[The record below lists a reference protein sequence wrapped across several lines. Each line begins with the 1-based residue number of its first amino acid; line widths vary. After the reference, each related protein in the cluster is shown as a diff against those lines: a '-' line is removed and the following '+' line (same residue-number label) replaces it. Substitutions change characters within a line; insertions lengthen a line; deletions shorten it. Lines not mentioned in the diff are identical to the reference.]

1 MTFGVL
7 EVRACFAQEGTRYLA
22 TGNIDLSGLS
32 IVPASCT
39 SVVFDTAAETITTE
53 CNQGG
58 DGEVAISVPTDL
70 AGVNGIPIYRGTL
83 DWTIPTSSGDT
94 LGAIDVGSFAELE
107 GFPLIGQVNPVAM
120 SGGVLEVPVTTSL
133 PSPFDSVHGSA
144 SLQVSLN
151 QPLSLGALS
160 IGVSEVWIGP
170 LDINDLTIT
179 YNAAE
184 NTWTGTAQAT
194 LVSPLDYG
202 VGATAEFQDGS
213 FAGFGASVDFGM
225 PGVAIGSTGL
235 FLQNISFGVFT
246 DPLTITGGLGFDYA
260 SALDVDG
267 NLTIKIPA
275 GGWDIRVAGNLSVV
289 SVPLASA
296 YLEIDSNGNAFFGGG
311 LNYGTC
317 DAFCVTATA
326 AGWID
331 FGNGTFDANA
341 SATTQVLG
349 LPLSGGSVEVS
360 SQSIGV
366 CGEYTWPVPPVTFS
380 LGGVY
385 VWGGGFSILGGVTIK
400 VPITGKVLFSAGNGG
415 DCDLSPYQP
424 TAPTPVIGAASVSS
438 VLGAPK
444 ALTAATADQLTVR
457 PHTHGLVWSLH
468 GTGSPPQVTIAG
480 PHGEDLAS
488 NANGTPSRTN
498 DSLILE
504 DPTSDT
510 TFVLLDEPAAGHW
523 LITPVAGAITSI
535 DTSTILPSA
544 RVSASV
550 SGHGIAR
557 VLHYHFTPEPGQT
570 VRFLEKKGTFQHPIA
585 TVSKPSGSVAFTAAD
600 GPGGQR
606 TIVADVLEGPTIRK
620 QMNVASY
627 VAPAYV
633 GPEKPVH
640 LILHRSG
647 STLHV
652 GWLAGGGASL
662 YLVTVKATNAAI
674 TETMVKGTNATIKD
688 FPPSLGAS
696 VSVAGRTTF
705 GEQSPAA
712 SAKIAAP
719 TAPKLKRAPSISGK
733 ASVGKTLSCSAG
745 TWSGH
750 PTRYVTEWLRDGLTI
765 SGAAK
770 TKLKLTS
777 AETGAKVEC
786 LVTARNA
793 VGFATG
799 SSHAVSVSTPPPPKK
814 KHH

>member
-1 MTFGVL
+1 
-7 EVRACFAQEGTRYLA
+7 
-22 TGNIDLSGLS
+22 
-32 IVPASCT
+32 
-39 SVVFDTAAETITTE
+39 
-53 CNQGG
+53 
-58 DGEVAISVPTDL
+58 
-70 AGVNGIPIYRGTL
+70 
-83 DWTIPTSSGDT
+83 
-94 LGAIDVGSFAELE
+94 
-107 GFPLIGQVNPVAM
+107 
-120 SGGVLEVPVTTSL
+120 
-133 PSPFDSVHGSA
+133 
-144 SLQVSLN
+144 
-151 QPLSLGALS
+151 
-160 IGVSEVWIGP
+160 
-170 LDINDLTIT
+170 
-179 YNAAE
+179 
-184 NTWTGTAQAT
+184 
-194 LVSPLDYG
+194 
-202 VGATAEFQDGS
+202 
-213 FAGFGASVDFGM
+213 
-225 PGVAIGSTGL
+225 
-235 FLQNISFGVFT
+235 
-246 DPLTITGGLGFDYA
+246 
-260 SALDVDG
+260 
-267 NLTIKIPA
+267 
-275 GGWDIRVAGNLSVV
+275 
-289 SVPLASA
+289 
-296 YLEIDSNGNAFFGGG
+296 
-311 LNYGTC
+311 
-317 DAFCVTATA
+317 
-326 AGWID
+326 
-331 FGNGTFDANA
+331 
-341 SATTQVLG
+341 
-349 LPLSGGSVEVS
+349 
-360 SQSIGV
+360 
-366 CGEYTWPVPPVTFS
+366 
-380 LGGVY
+380 
-385 VWGGGFSILGGVTIK
+385 
-400 VPITGKVLFSAGNGG
+400 
-415 DCDLSPYQP
+415 
-424 TAPTPVIGAASVSS
+424 
-438 VLGAPK
+438 
-444 ALTAATADQLTVR
+444 LTAATSDQLTVR

-468 GTGSPPQVTIAG
+468 GTGSPPQVTISG

-488 NANGTPSRTN
+488 NANGTPAKTN

-523 LITPVAGAITSI
+523 LITPVGGAISSI

-557 VLHYHFTPEPGQT
+557 VLHYHFTPEPGET

-606 TIVADVLEGPTIRK
+606 AIVADVLEGPTIRK

-640 LILHRSG
+640 LILHRAG
-647 STLHV
+647 STLQV

-662 YLVTVKATNAAI
+662 YLVTVKATSGAI
-674 TETMVKGTNATIKD
+674 TETMVKGTTATVKD
-688 FPPSLGAS
+688 FPPSLGAT

-705 GEQSPAA
+705 GEQSPPA

-750 PTRYVTEWLRDGLTI
+750 PTHYVTEWLRDGLTI